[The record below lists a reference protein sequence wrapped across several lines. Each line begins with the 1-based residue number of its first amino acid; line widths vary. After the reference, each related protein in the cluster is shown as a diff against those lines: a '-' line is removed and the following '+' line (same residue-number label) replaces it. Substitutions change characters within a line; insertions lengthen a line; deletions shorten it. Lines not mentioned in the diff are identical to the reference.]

1 LKKEQTMSVTRI
13 ATIGLASLVL
23 VGITVSAQAPLQTAE
38 LVKRGLGPT
47 DFPRITKLADNVYAY
62 EEVHVAGEIT
72 TNNLIVVTSEGVLV
86 ADGQGTPEKTAR
98 LVAEIAKLTPQPIRY
113 VVVASEHGDHTG
125 GNVSFPK
132 NATFI
137 ASPYSQTTLQ
147 RASERPARDGG
158 PSQVVVPTE
167 AVADKR
173 VLKLG
178 GTEIQILMLG
188 RSHTGG
194 DLVVYLPA
202 QKILFMSETYL
213 HRMFPSLASGYPT
226 EWVAAVKKAQAMDVN
241 VYVPGHGFVDSPA
254 ILKAELDT
262 YRRALETIIAEG
274 KRLHDGGVSE
284 KDAEMQARFGEFDT
298 WSIRDMMAPR
308 AIARVYT
315 ELDGQL
321 K

>member
-1 LKKEQTMSVTRI
+1 MMPARRNAIL
-13 ATIGLASLVL
+13 GLALFGL
-23 VGITVSAQAPLQTAE
+23 AGIALSAQAPAQTAE
-38 LVKRGLGPT
+38 LVKRGLGPN
-47 DFPRITKLADNVYAY
+47 DFPRVTKLAENVYAY
-62 EEVHVAGEIT
+62 EEVHIAGEIT
-72 TNNLIVVTSEGVLV
+72 TNNLIVITSEGVLV
-86 ADGQGTPEKTAR
+86 VDGQGTPEKTAR
-98 LVAEIAKLTPQPIRY
+98 LVAEISKLTPQPIRY

-125 GNVSFPK
+125 GNASFPK
-132 NATFI
+132 AATFI
-137 ASPYSQTTLQ
+137 ASPYSQMNLQ
-147 RASERPARDGG
+147 RASERPSRGGG

-167 AVADKR
+167 TVSEKR
-173 VLKLG
+173 VLRLG

-226 EWVAAVKKAQAMDVN
+226 EWIAAIKKALAMDVD

-254 ILKAELDT
+254 VLKAELDT
-262 YRRALETIIAEG
+262 FRRSLEAVVSEG
-274 KRLHDGGVSE
+274 KRLHDAGVSE
-284 KDAEMQARFGEFDT
+284 KDAEMQAHFGEFDT

-308 AIARVYT
+308 AIARVYA

>member
-1 LKKEQTMSVTRI
+1 MRTTRHAI
-13 ATIGLASLVL
+13 IGLISFAVI
-23 VGITVSAQAPLQTAE
+23 GAAVSAQAPLQTAE
-38 LVKRGLGPT
+38 LVKRGLT
-47 DFPRITKLADNVYAY
+47 AADFPRVTKLADNVYAY
-62 EEVHVAGEIT
+62 EEVHVGGEIT
-72 TNNLIVVTSEGVLV
+72 TNNLIVVTPEGVLV

-132 NATFI
+132 TATFI
-137 ASPYSQTTLQ
+137 SSPYSQMNLQ
-147 RASERPARDGG
+147 RASERPARGGG

-167 AVADKR
+167 TVADQR

-194 DLVVYLPA
+194 DLVVFLPA

-213 HRMFPSLASGYPT
+213 HRMFPSLASGYPS
-226 EWVAAVKKAQAMDVN
+226 EWVAAIKKAQAMDVN
-241 VYVPGHGFVDSPA
+241 VYVPGHGFVDSPQT
-254 ILKAELDT
+254 LKAELDT
-262 YRRALETIIAEG
+262 YLAEG
-274 KRLHDGGVSE
+274 KRLHDAGVPE
-284 KDAEMQARFGEFDT
+284 KDAETQARFGEFDA

-308 AIARVYT
+308 AIARVYA